1 MHIKEDYLQ
10 WFTSFLI
17 KNLVEMVLL
26 LPNQIIN
33 SQMNFIN
40 RLLFKRQKF
49 YSSFRDNIWVVD
61 LADTTKHALS
71 EYNKGIKYLFCAID
85 LFRKCGWVFPLKDK
99 RGISIVNA
107 FQ

>member
-1 MHIKEDYLQ
+1 
-10 WFTSFLI
+10 
-17 KNLVEMVLL
+17 MVYKLFDEKSSENGVAATE
-26 LPNQIIN
+26 PNYH

-40 RLLFKRQKF
+40 RLLFKKQKV
-49 YSSFRDNIWVVD
+49 YSSFRDNIQGVD

-71 EYNKGIKYLFCAID
+71 EYNKGIKYLLCAID
-85 LFRKCGWVFPLKDK
+85 LFRKYGWVFPLKDE

>member
-1 MHIKEDYLQ
+1 M
-10 WFTSFLI
+10 
-17 KNLVEMVLL
+17 KNLVKMVLL
-26 LPNQIIN
+26 LPSQIIN

-40 RLLFKRQKF
+40 RLLFKKQKV
-49 YSSFRDNIWVVD
+49 YSFFRDNIQGVD

-71 EYNKGIKYLFCAID
+71 EYNKGIKYLLCAID
-85 LFRKCGWVFPLKDK
+85 LFRKYGWVFPLKDE